1 MVVPGELDVPIVAA
15 PMAGDPSTP
24 ALVAAL
30 DRAGGLGF
38 LGSGY
43 LTAEAMREQ
52 VDAARAAGAREFG
65 VNLFVPDPADPD
77 LDAAA
82 EYRML
87 LGPLAARLGIDELPA
102 ARDDSFS
109 YLDKLADL
117 AERPV
122 PVVSFTFGLPA
133 ADHVRALREAGSRVW
148 VTVSSPD
155 DAVAAA
161 EAGADVVVAPGPEA
175 GGHVSTFTVAE
186 PAPGIP
192 LLDLLADVRRRVDVP
207 VVAAGGL
214 TTGPA
219 IADALGLADAAQLG
233 TAFLDADEAGT
244 SPVHRA
250 ALRDPR
256 FTETRVTRAFT
267 GRPARGLTNA
277 FIEEYDDVAPASYP
291 SLHVLTGPVRAA
303 SAARGSGEAAALWAG
318 VRWREAPSGPAER
331 IVAGLAAAAGC

>member
-109 YLDKLADL
+109 YLD
-117 AERPV
+117 
-122 PVVSFTFGLPA
+122 
-133 ADHVRALREAGSRVW
+133 
-148 VTVSSPD
+148 
-155 DAVAAA
+155 
-161 EAGADVVVAPGPEA
+161 
-175 GGHVSTFTVAE
+175 
-186 PAPGIP
+186 
-192 LLDLLADVRRRVDVP
+192 
-207 VVAAGGL
+207 
-214 TTGPA
+214 
-219 IADALGLADAAQLG
+219 
-233 TAFLDADEAGT
+233 
-244 SPVHRA
+244 
-250 ALRDPR
+250 
-256 FTETRVTRAFT
+256 
-267 GRPARGLTNA
+267 
-277 FIEEYDDVAPASYP
+277 
-291 SLHVLTGPVRAA
+291 
-303 SAARGSGEAAALWAG
+303 
-318 VRWREAPSGPAER
+318 
-331 IVAGLAAAAGC
+331 